1 MSVKCIKVIRVQEY
15 LSGTV
20 MGVMKQG
27 SSCHQHCKCCIR
39 LSSLEIR
46 AIEDGYDGCDGY
58 LLFMPTSDRHA
69 GIFLF
74 IFERKEKYP
83 VSL

>member
-1 MSVKCIKVIRVQEY
+1 MIFVVFKRYMNIRCDG
-15 LSGTV
+15 LSDLETTSGY
-20 MGVMKQG
+20 
-27 SSCHQHCKCCIR
+27 QHCKCCIR
-39 LSSLEIR
+39 SSSLEIR